1 MQNMKKNPIEMP
13 VSFFLQHWALF
24 GPTFAPKT
32 TPTLIFLLISNE
44 IYWGIQVILI
54 TCVAIQ

>member
-1 MQNMKKNPIEMP
+1 MA

-24 GPTFAPKT
+24 DPTLAQKT

-44 IYWGIQVILI
+44 IY
-54 TCVAIQ
+54 